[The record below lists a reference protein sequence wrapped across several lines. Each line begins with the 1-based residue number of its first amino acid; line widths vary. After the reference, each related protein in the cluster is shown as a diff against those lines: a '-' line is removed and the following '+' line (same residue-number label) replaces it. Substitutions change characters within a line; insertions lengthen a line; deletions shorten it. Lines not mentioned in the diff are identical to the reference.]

1 MAMPVFFL
9 SAIPQIYTRKTTYA
23 NPLINSPRYSTLL
36 TLANRTKHYI
46 KELDLKV
53 NGAIKVPQL
62 RVLGEKS
69 ENLGVLSLA
78 EAQEKAKEAGLDLV
92 LITESANPPVA
103 RIISFDKFRYQK
115 EKELKKQQQRVPE
128 SKRVQISPREGAHDL
143 SFKLKRLEEFLQAGH
158 KVEIQVTLRG
168 REKGMQDF
176 ARTKL
181 KEFLAKVETPHRI
194 IQEVKAGGRG
204 LITQIDPI
212 G

>member
-1 MAMPVFFL
+1 M
-9 SAIPQIYTRKTTYA
+9 S
-23 NPLINSPRYSTLL
+23 
-36 TLANRTKHYI
+36 
-46 KELDLKV
+46 
-53 NGAIKVPQL
+53 
-62 RVLGEKS
+62 
-69 ENLGVLSLA
+69 

-92 LITESANPPVA
+92 LITESATPPVA
-103 RIISFDKFRYQK
+103 RIISFDKFRYQR

-168 REKGMQDF
+168 REKGMQEF
-176 ARTKL
+176 AKTKL
-181 KEFLAKVETPHRI
+181 REFISKIETPHKMTYEI
-194 IQEVKAGGRG
+194 KMGGRG

>member
-1 MAMPVFFL
+1 M
-9 SAIPQIYTRKTTYA
+9 
-23 NPLINSPRYSTLL
+23 INRPYYSILSTL
-36 TLANRTKHYI
+36 ASKTKHYI
-46 KELDLKV
+46 QELNLKV
-53 NGAIKVPQL
+53 NGAIKAPQL
-62 RVLGEKS
+62 RVLGANS

-92 LITESANPPVA
+92 LITESATPPVA
-103 RIISFDKFRYQK
+103 RIISFDKFRYQR

-168 REKGMQDF
+168 REKGMQEF
-176 ARTKL
+176 AKTKL
-181 KEFLAKVETPHRI
+181 REFISKIETPHKMTYEI
-194 IQEVKAGGRG
+194 KMGGRG